1 MRVEPQNRQPSGA
14 NRLEVIVL
22 HDEGP
27 VRVAGQLNE
36 FVKPKSLSRNEKTST
51 S

>member
-1 MRVEPQNRQPSGA
+1 MRVASWSRRTVSATGA

-36 FVKPKSLSRNEKTST
+36 FVN
-51 S
+51 

>member
-36 FVKPKSLSRNEKTST
+36 FVN
-51 S
+51 